1 MRGNGSCGHSILV
14 ADGDADCRAL
24 VSELFG
30 RVGLFTRE
38 ASSGYEALELA
49 ESSRPSLVLLDVELP
64 GMSGYETCRELRNLY
79 GETLPLILL
88 SGTRVE
94 ALDRIAGLLIG
105 ADDYIVK
112 PFDPGELLA
121 RARLLLRRNGN
132 GQEHRNG
139 HSPSLDS
146 LTPREREVLDL
157 LAEGRSQDEI
167 AQELFITPKTVATHI
182 SSECSGSSASTA
194 GPKQS
199 QSHCAT
205 GSASRRK
212 ISSPTCTT
220 SARASKPVSDRR
232 RGFRPMCVPELATT
246 RGREAMFAASGN
258 NAPRRTVIW

>member
-1 MRGNGSCGHSILV
+1 MRSC
-14 ADGDADCRAL
+14 RR
-24 VSELFG
+24 LFG
-30 RVGLFTRE
+30 RVGLTTRE
-38 ASSGYEALELA
+38 ASTGYDALELA

-79 GETLPLILL
+79 GETLPLVLL

-132 GQEHRNG
+132 GYERRNG
-139 HSPSLDS
+139 HSPTLDS
-146 LTPREREVLDL
+146 LTAREREVLDL

-182 SSECSGSSASTA
+182 QRVLGEARGAQPGPGSRGRT
-194 GPKQS
+194 PPERRRLRR
-199 QSHCAT
+199 
-205 GSASRRK
+205 SRLR
-212 ISSPTCTT
+212 
-220 SARASKPVSDRR
+220 ARARA
-232 RGFRPMCVPELATT
+232 GLET
-246 RGREAMFAASGN
+246 RARAGLRVAA
-258 NAPRRTVIW
+258 

>member
-1 MRGNGSCGHSILV
+1 MFRNSHGADGAVEVVDRGAEVVREHRATVLV
-14 ADGDADCRAL
+14 ADGDAGCRAL

-64 GMSGYETCRELRNLY
+64 GMSGYETCRELRDLY
-79 GETLPLILL
+79 GETLPLVLL

-132 GQEHRNG
+132 GHEHRNG

-182 SSECSGSSASTA
+182 QRILGKL
-194 GPKQS
+194 GV
-199 QSHCAT
+199 H
-205 GSASRRK
+205 SRAQAVAVALRNG
-212 ISSPTCTT
+212 IGEPEEDFVAHAQYHTLE
-220 SARASKPVSDRR
+220 PV
-232 RGFRPMCVPELATT
+232 
-246 RGREAMFAASGN
+246 
-258 NAPRRTVIW
+258 